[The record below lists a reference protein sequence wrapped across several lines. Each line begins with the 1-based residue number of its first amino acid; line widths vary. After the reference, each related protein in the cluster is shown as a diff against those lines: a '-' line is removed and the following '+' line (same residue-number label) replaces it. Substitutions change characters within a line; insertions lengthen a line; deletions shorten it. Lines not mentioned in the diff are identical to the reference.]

1 MLLCTHVSDHGT
13 PQTVLQ
19 TTANGK
25 FTVVV
30 IITDCHCVTKLQIL
44 NISSR
49 RGYFPWDVSCI
60 LQSCE
65 PRNVSWL
72 ISFKIESH
80 WLVLDPEEGS
90 LGVRWVAAVPDLC
103 LTPDSV
109 VALRDLSIIQPNRP
123 QENLSD
129 CSFPQKTDSSSFPKL
144 MLCLTCLVE
153 NL

>member
-30 IITDCHCVTKLQIL
+30 IITDCHCVTKLQIS

-65 PRNVSWL
+65 PRNVLWL
-72 ISFKIESH
+72 LSFKIESH
-80 WLVLDPEEGS
+80 WFVLDPEEGS
-90 LGVRWVAAVPDLC
+90 LGVRWAAAVPDLC
-103 LTPDSV
+103 LTPDFV
-109 VALRDLSIIQPNRP
+109 AALRHLSIIQPQQQAPRKSLWLQLPTKKQISKNW
-123 QENLSD
+123 
-129 CSFPQKTDSSSFPKL
+129 CFA
-144 MLCLTCLVE
+144 
-153 NL
+153 